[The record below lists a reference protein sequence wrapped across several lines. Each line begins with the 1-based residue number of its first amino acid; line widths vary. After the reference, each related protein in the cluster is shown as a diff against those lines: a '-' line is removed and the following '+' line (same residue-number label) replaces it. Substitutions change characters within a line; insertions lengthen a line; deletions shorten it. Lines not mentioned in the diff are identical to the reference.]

1 MSDKEILN
9 PFFEDITVEQGTKNE
24 LIVFKN
30 HKDKESFL
38 ELLKLNNQSNNRTLV
53 TLNADEYS
61 KRFINRFQNYDGK
74 IFLCLEGDRTGNMQT
89 LKILTEFNGKSIKDI
104 RPLYGIS
111 ESGNQ
116 NLNEYLQNK
125 LHLQNKNANLVESKK
140 AQNERDNT
148 RSERISNAEYLGSE
162 STGGN
167 IGKLGENSLS

>member
-61 KRFINRFQNYDGK
+61 KRFINRFQNYEGK
-74 IFLCLEGDRTGNMQT
+74 IFLCLEGDRTGNMHT
-89 LKILTEFNGKSIKDI
+89 LNLLTEF
-104 RPLYGIS
+104 
-111 ESGNQ
+111 
-116 NLNEYLQNK
+116 
-125 LHLQNKNANLVESKK
+125 KN
-140 AQNERDNT
+140 
-148 RSERISNAEYLGSE
+148 
-162 STGGN
+162 
-167 IGKLGENSLS
+167 